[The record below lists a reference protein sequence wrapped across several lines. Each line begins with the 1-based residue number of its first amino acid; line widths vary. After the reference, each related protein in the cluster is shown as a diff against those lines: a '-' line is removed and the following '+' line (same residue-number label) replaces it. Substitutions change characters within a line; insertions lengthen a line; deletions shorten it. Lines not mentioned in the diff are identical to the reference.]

1 MTDWRRRI
9 ATARACFDSQGLRGL
24 AVRATNRLW
33 SLLWTKKDVAWLA
46 HKARVDEFF
55 DTKYDLDTRGITQLS
70 DLQVTGPNRS
80 YGVAHIASDPDEFS
94 NALASVQIEHEQF
107 TFIDLG
113 SGKGRALLLALRF
126 PFRRIVGVEFALE
139 LHRIAQTNVVRF
151 AATDGTD
158 TGRISLVH
166 ADATEFELPTEPLVI
181 YLYNPFNAHVM
192 KRVVERVLAS
202 HAAHPRPIYVIY
214 ANAFLEKLWVD
225 QGFAVLVRGNAFTLI
240 APPLVGNSAIVRPR
254 LRR

>member
-9 ATARACFDSQGLRGL
+9 ATARAYFDAQGLRGL
-24 AVRATNRLW
+24 AVRVANRLG
-33 SLLWTKKDVAWLA
+33 SLIWTKKDVAWLA

-70 DLQVTGPNRS
+70 NLQVTGPNRS
-80 YGVAHIASDPDEFS
+80 YGVAHIASDPDES
-94 NALASVQIEHEQF
+94 SSARASLQIEHDEF

-113 SGKGRALLLALRF
+113 SGKGRALLLALRY

-139 LHRIAQTNVVRF
+139 LHRIAQTNLVRC

-166 ADATEFELPTEPLVI
+166 ADATSTLPPALWI
-181 YLYNPFNAHVM
+181 C
-192 KRVVERVLAS
+192 
-202 HAAHPRPIYVIY
+202 RPGVPDLGIRC
-214 ANAFLEKLWVD
+214 AQN
-225 QGFAVLVRGNAFTLI
+225 G
-240 APPLVGNSAIVRPR
+240 
-254 LRR
+254 